1 MEAKAKVNKCDLV
14 KLKSVARRK
23 PLKKPKKTTY
33 GKEEN
38 ICKWH
43 DQQCIN
49 FQNILI
55 GFKVNLKRFPTP
67 EAEKQITLLVQDFRW
82 LLTVVL
88 DRTASYHDFMC
99 MQTHTETKRS
109 QNNITIALCSDIFC
123 HASSILLHIKDKMMI
138 TMHKINFIIHQLH
151 LKFDSHCPCLT
162 PVGLGSWSMLAS
174 HQELHCV
181 SDCHGSLA
189 RLTLVSSNGTVL

>member
-99 MQTHTETKRS
+99 IHTHTHTHTHIHIQRNKNVTKQHYYCSVLWYFLWCWFYSTSYKR
-109 QNNITIALCSDIFC
+109 QNDDHNAQ
-123 HASSILLHIKDKMMI
+123 
-138 TMHKINFIIHQLH
+138 N
-151 LKFDSHCPCLT
+151 
-162 PVGLGSWSMLAS
+162 
-174 HQELHCV
+174 
-181 SDCHGSLA
+181 
-189 RLTLVSSNGTVL
+189 

>member
-1 MEAKAKVNKCDLV
+1 MEAKAKANKCDLV

-23 PLKKPKKTTY
+23 PLKKSKKTTY

-88 DRTASYHDFMC
+88 DRTASYHDFVC
-99 MQTHTETKRS
+99 MHIHTHTHTHTQKNINVTKQHYYCSVLWSFLWCQFYSTSYKR
-109 QNNITIALCSDIFC
+109 QNDDHNAQ
-123 HASSILLHIKDKMMI
+123 
-138 TMHKINFIIHQLH
+138 N
-151 LKFDSHCPCLT
+151 
-162 PVGLGSWSMLAS
+162 
-174 HQELHCV
+174 
-181 SDCHGSLA
+181 
-189 RLTLVSSNGTVL
+189 

>member
-1 MEAKAKVNKCDLV
+1 MEAKAKINKCDLV
-14 KLKSVARRK
+14 KLKSIARRK
-23 PLKKPKKTTY
+23 PFKKNKKTTY

-55 GFKVNLKRFPTP
+55 GFKVNLKRVPTP

-99 MQTHTETKRS
+99 MQARARAHTHIHTQKQKCHKT
-109 QNNITIALCSDIFC
+109 TLLLVCALIF
-123 HASSILLHIKDKMMI
+123 SVMPVLFY
-138 TMHKINFIIHQLH
+138 FI
-151 LKFDSHCPCLT
+151 
-162 PVGLGSWSMLAS
+162 
-174 HQELHCV
+174 
-181 SDCHGSLA
+181 
-189 RLTLVSSNGTVL
+189 